1 MLLLRVIASLTA
13 GPTATALQL
22 IGDLFVRL
30 LKMLILPL
38 VFFTLV
44 SGVTKMDGPK
54 NLRTAGGFVVTY
66 YMLTS
71 LFVATVV
78 LVLRLIIRP
87 GLGVEGYRLN
97 NYTKR

>member
-1 MLLLRVIASLTA
+1 MLFLRVIASLA
-13 GPTATALQL
+13 ADLTATAVQL

-38 VFFTLV
+38 LFFTMV
-44 SGVTKMDGPK
+44 SGVTKMDSPK
-54 NLRTAGGFVVTY
+54 KLRTAGGFILTY
-66 YMLTS
+66 YALTS
-71 LFVATVV
+71 LFVATVA